1 MLIYLISNWLS
12 VLTSESSLRN
22 WCFFKLVYPKPI
34 RFPIVSLVKHVS
46 FSDFRFSPIVG
57 IPQSS
62 GGKAQWAMNRMN
74 LHQQGAAG
82 VKAVLKMLEFWRFI
96 GTHVWSTSIW
106 HPTILKSLQ
115 NRPPAPRFLRK
126 MWESQQTSPCPS
138 CPPTRNCNNCRS
150 RFALGGLNC
159 LRCLDSARW
168 WFWGQSLGW
177 TWGSYAKR
185 ACLRWISWSQV
196 VAVQGPEMVVINGDD
211 QLFDFHFKVEQRLAV
226 VESPQLYTA
235 FQCISSSLHL
245 ETDPGF
251 QN

>member
-1 MLIYLISNWLS
+1 
-12 VLTSESSLRN
+12 
-22 WCFFKLVYPKPI
+22 
-34 RFPIVSLVKHVS
+34 
-46 FSDFRFSPIVG
+46 
-57 IPQSS
+57 
-62 GGKAQWAMNRMN
+62 MNRMN

-115 NRPPAPRFLRK
+115 SRPPAPRFLRK

-138 CPPTRNCNNCRS
+138 CPPELQQLQVAVCPWRTQLPQMPWQCKMMV
-150 RFALGGLNC
+150 
-159 LRCLDSARW
+159 LRAVAWMNMGELC
-168 WFWGQSLGW
+168 
-177 TWGSYAKR
+177 KR

-235 FQCISSSLHL
+235 FQWISSSLHL